1 MFWDICQVP
10 IEPNPTNLTE
20 AYKYLFLSWEDEK
33 ITYSTSLSSV
43 LKKYLVN
50 VDWIIYILDKFCEV
64 VIKG

>member
-1 MFWDICQVP
+1 MFWDVCQVP